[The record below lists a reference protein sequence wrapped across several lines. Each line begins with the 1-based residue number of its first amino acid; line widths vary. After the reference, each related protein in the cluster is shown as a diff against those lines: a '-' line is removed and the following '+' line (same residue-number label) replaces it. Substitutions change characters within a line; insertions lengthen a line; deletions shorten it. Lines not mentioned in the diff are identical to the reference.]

1 MNEPTIVTGF
11 WNIGRDGLGGQW
23 YRDTRE
29 YLTSI
34 INMIKSGNK
43 IIIYGDDFMEP
54 FFHKKFKNV
63 FFVKKDLYYFYD
75 KKWFNRV
82 DQIIKSKEWKQ
93 DSWIAD
99 SPLSRLRFYIPVV
112 LSKVDLLSE
121 ASHSNPF
128 NSNEFYWI
136 DAGISRYEDVSTLKV
151 KNLLVKDKIICS
163 DFSYKGN
170 EVHGFKWDEFCRYCH
185 ISKDERAKIFK
196 ANFFGGEVNIIQ
208 KLQREYN
215 KILDDSLNN
224 GLLGTE
230 ESILSIVKYRHPNY
244 FQSYDLKNNYTCLK
258 EVFVNESIN

>member
-11 WNIGRDGLGGQW
+11 WNIGRDALSGQW
-23 YRDTRE
+23 HRDTAE
-29 YLTSI
+29 YLESMINI
-34 INMIKSGNK
+34 IKTDNK
-43 IIIYGDDFMEP
+43 VIVYGDDSIEP

-82 DQIIKSKEWKQ
+82 SEIVKSKEWKEN
-93 DSWIAD
+93 SWIAD
-99 SPLSRLRFYIPVV
+99 SVLSRLKFYIPVV
-112 LSKVDLLSE
+112 LSKVDLLYE
-121 ASHSNPF
+121 ASECNPF
-128 NSNEFYWI
+128 NSNELYWI
-136 DAGISRYEDVSTLKV
+136 DAGISRYENISTLKL
-151 KNLLVKDKIICS
+151 KNLSIKDKIVCG
-163 DFSYKGN
+163 DFPYKGN
-170 EVHGFKWDEFCRYCH
+170 EIHGFKWDEFCKYCH
-185 ISKDERAKIFK
+185 TSKNEQVKIFK

-208 KLQREYN
+208 KLQQEYN

-230 ESILSIVKYRHPNY
+230 ESILSIVKYKYPNY